1 MNNRIFRAGRQ
12 GRARGDRSAT
22 FFLVLLF
29 LGVACPA
36 IPAQRQFPV
45 PPNQLPGAKVDK
57 VSLLKMR
64 VEEGKVTADIA
75 DSPLQAVLRE
85 LADRTGIIFEVR
97 SHENPLVSIH
107 LKGVSV
113 EEAIKRITSGNNAL
127 FLYGQGAESERITMV
142 RVFPRTAPV
151 QQPGLVY
158 LGTGTITKTNYTID
172 TPEQA
177 LKVLS
182 TNASIQDREIGIG
195 VLAKTRSDE
204 AVKAL
209 MNCVSDP
216 APEIRV
222 AALEGLGAMGAH
234 AALPVVLKSLKDAN
248 PGVRQSAATVVAL
261 LGDARNLKDLGPLSL
276 DRDASVAAAAEAAI
290 RKLSAAGKK

>member
-1 MNNRIFRAGRQ
+1 MPMNNGKFRAGRPK
-12 GRARGDRSAT
+12 RAHADRSLT
-22 FFLVLLF
+22 FFLALLF
-29 LGVACPA
+29 WGVTGPA
-36 IPAQRQFPV
+36 FPAQRQFPI

-64 VEEGKVTADIA
+64 VEEGKVTADIV

-85 LADRTGIIFEVR
+85 LADWTGIIFEVR
-97 SHENPLVSIH
+97 SHENPSVSIH
-107 LKGVSV
+107 LKGVSI
-113 EEAIKRITSGNNAL
+113 EEAIERITSGNDAL
-127 FLYGQGAESERITMV
+127 FLYGQGTESERITMV

-158 LGTGTITKTNYTID
+158 LGTGTITKTNNTID

-177 LKVLS
+177 LRVLS

-209 MNCVSDP
+209 MNCISDP

-222 AALEGLGAMGAH
+222 AALEGLG
-234 AALPVVLKSLKDAN
+234 PW
-248 PGVRQSAATVVAL
+248 
-261 LGDARNLKDLGPLSL
+261 ARTP
-276 DRDASVAAAAEAAI
+276 RFPPF
-290 RKLSAAGKK
+290 

>member
-1 MNNRIFRAGRQ
+1 MNNRTLRASRHKHA
-12 GRARGDRSAT
+12 RADRSAT
-22 FFLVLLF
+22 FFLALLF
-29 LGVACPA
+29 WGVAGPTF
-36 IPAQRQFPV
+36 PAQRQFPI
-45 PPNQLPGAKVDK
+45 PPSQLPGAKVDK
-57 VSLLKMR
+57 VSLLQMR

-85 LADRTGIIFEVR
+85 LADWTGIIFEVR

-107 LKGVSV
+107 LKGVPV
-113 EEAIKRITSGNNAL
+113 EEAIERITSGNDAL
-127 FLYGQGAESERITMV
+127 FLYGQGTESERITMV
-142 RVFPRTAPV
+142 RVFPRSAPV

-158 LGTGTITKTNYTID
+158 LGTGTITKTNNTID

-177 LKVLS
+177 LRLLS

-195 VLAKTRSDE
+195 VLAKTRSDQ

-209 MNCVSDP
+209 MDCVSDP

-222 AALEGLGAMGAH
+222 AALEGLGAMGAR
-234 AALPVVLKSLKDAN
+234 AALPIVLKSLKDAH

-261 LGDARNLKDLGPLSL
+261 LGDARNLKDLGPLGL

>member
-1 MNNRIFRAGRQ
+1 MNSRNFRSGLK
-12 GRARGDRSAT
+12 GRARGAQTAT
-22 FFLVLLF
+22 FFLALLVLL
-29 LGVACPA
+29 VACPSL
-36 IPAQRQFPV
+36 PAQRQFPI
-45 PPNQLPGAKVDK
+45 PPNQLPGAKIEK

-64 VEEGKVTADIA
+64 VEEGKVTADIT
-75 DSPLQAVLRE
+75 DSPLQTVLRE

-97 SHENPLVSIH
+97 SQDNPLVSIH
-107 LKGVSV
+107 LQRVPV
-113 EEAIKRITSGNNAL
+113 EEAIQRITSGSNAL

-142 RVFPRTAPV
+142 RVLPRTAPV

-158 LGTGTITKTNYTID
+158 LGTGTVTKTNYTIE

-195 VLAKTRSDE
+195 ILVKTKSDE

-209 MNCVSDP
+209 MDCVSDP

-222 AALEGLGAMGAH
+222 AAIEGLGAMGART
-234 AALPVVLKSLKDAN
+234 ALPIIIKSLKDAH
-248 PGVRQSAATVVAL
+248 PGVRQSATTGV
-261 LGDARNLKDLGPLSL
+261 
-276 DRDASVAAAAEAAI
+276 
-290 RKLSAAGKK
+290 